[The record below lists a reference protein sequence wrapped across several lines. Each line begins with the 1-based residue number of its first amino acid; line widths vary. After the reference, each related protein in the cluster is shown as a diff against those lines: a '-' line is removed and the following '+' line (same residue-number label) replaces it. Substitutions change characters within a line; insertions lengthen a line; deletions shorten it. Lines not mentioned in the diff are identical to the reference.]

1 MAGFSPQNGMLVFPK
16 VEERKNFEKEYIA
29 LRREEIEYDYYKFQE

>member
-1 MAGFSPQNGMLVFPK
+1 MLDIVDAS
-16 VEERKNFEKEYIA
+16 ERKNFEKEYIA